1 MPLLF
6 LKFQQMKNILIT
18 LILVP
23 FFAFCQKV
31 DSIKVNLNVVPISIR
46 IKGNKPEYIKKIDVI
61 QLSDSKNTQ
70 QIKVYFAG
78 CPIDQVLRPF
88 DTTIYILPNKPFD
101 IKLYSFWDTISRCVY
116 PSKPL
121 IVDSI
126 QKSYSEFSSIKEI
139 GIDVEDLKIFPN
151 PTKGILNYTFSN
163 KNKISEIQI
172 HDLTGKFIF
181 TEKESFNGKINI
193 SNFQNA
199 HYFITF
205 IIDDKQI
212 KRKINILN

>member
-1 MPLLF
+1 M
-6 LKFQQMKNILIT
+6 KIKNICKTCSIT
-18 LILVP
+18 TLKEYL
-23 FFAFCQKV
+23 KTK
-31 DSIKVNLNVVPISIR
+31 S
-46 IKGNKPEYIKKIDVI
+46 PEYIKKIDVI

-101 IKLYSFWDTISRCVY
+101 IKLYSFWDTISICVY

-172 HDLTGKFIF
+172 HDLTGKLIF